1 VAKRL
6 LIVKACDDVCATE
19 IDHLKNIAEMFGMTH
34 CLVDLVGMDEFKKKL
49 CGGDKYDY
57 LYLAAHASPFDF
69 GTADGKV
76 SITWSDLSVALCE
89 TQCLNPEAILLLGC
103 CRGGL
108 RRVAETLFFN
118 CDQIDYVCGPR
129 WTVTSHD
136 LTAGF
141 HVFIYNMESRHEQPS
156 TAVRRASG
164 ATGYD
169 FFCYDRVEVEDHYQ
183 YAHETLP
190 GTHNDADVSGIAP
203 DAEPGAAPDPTI

>member
-1 VAKRL
+1 MAKRL
-6 LIVKACDDVCATE
+6 LIVKASDDVCATE

-34 CLVDLVGMDEFKKKL
+34 CAVELTDMDDFKKKL

-57 LYLAAHASPFDF
+57 LYLAAHASPFEF
-69 GTADGKV
+69 GSADNKV
-76 SITWSDLSVALCE
+76 SITWGDLSLALCE
-89 TQCLNPEAILLLGC
+89 AKCLNAGAILLLGC

-108 RRVAETLFFN
+108 RRVAETLFIN

-129 WTVTSHD
+129 WTVTSQD

-141 HVFIYNMESRHEQPS
+141 HVFIYNMECRNEQPS

-169 FFCYDRVEVEDHYQ
+169 FFCYDRVEVEDRYE
-183 YAHETLP
+183 YIHEALP
-190 GTHNDADVSGIAP
+190 GTESGGSVS
-203 DAEPGAAPDPTI
+203 DAEPGDAADGGA